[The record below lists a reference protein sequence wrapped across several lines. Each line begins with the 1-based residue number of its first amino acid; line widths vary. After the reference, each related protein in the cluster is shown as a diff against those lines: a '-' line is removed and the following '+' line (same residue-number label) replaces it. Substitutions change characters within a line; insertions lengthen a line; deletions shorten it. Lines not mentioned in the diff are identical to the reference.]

1 MRTILLLADS
11 FLKKIGIL
19 KKLKV
24 AISNSSFYGATDHW
38 GYFISLKVVDFE
50 KTEDKIFLL
59 K

>member
-1 MRTILLLADS
+1 MADS

-50 KTEDKIFLL
+50 KIEDKIFLL